1 VIVYLIRN
9 TANGK
14 CYVGKTT
21 GSLARRWSQHKCE
34 ARLGRYDFPLYRDM
48 RIFQPH
54 CFEVEVLGE
63 APTQRRI
70 AQMERKFIRIFDA
83 VEQGYNMTLHSYGGN
98 TRLTRGSV
106 GRKLSAE
113 TRRKIQ
119 ESNRLAWAEKQA
131 AEKRMAR

>member
-1 VIVYLIRN
+1 MIVYLIRN

-34 ARLGRYDFPLYRDM
+34 ARLGRYDLPLYRDM
-48 RIFQPH
+48 RVYQPH

-63 APTQRRI
+63 ASTQRRI

-83 VEQGYNMTLHSYGGN
+83 VESGYACGTGQAVRLQVRGN
-98 TRLTRGSV
+98 PVLRCQVCDGY
-106 GRKLSAE
+106 
-113 TRRKIQ
+113 
-119 ESNRLAWAEKQA
+119 
-131 AEKRMAR
+131 

>member
-1 VIVYLIRN
+1 MIVYLIRN

-48 RIFQPH
+48 RTFQSH

-83 VEQGYNMTLHSYGGN
+83 VDHGYNMMLGSCGGR
-98 TRLTRGSV
+98 TRKTRGSI
-106 GRKLSAE
+106 GRVRSKE
-113 TRRKIQ
+113 TIRKIQ
-119 ESNRLAWAEKQA
+119 ESNRRTWAERKA
-131 AEKRMAR
+131 AI